1 MTMGIRKFVACM
13 ERATED
19 RGEGSISVDRFVK
32 DRWVVARSNKCEG
45 AQYRW
50 TISKL
55 VNEVITSGVQTLVVK
70 SHQEATI
77 VDVKSSLMGEMR
89 SVEELMIV
97 SEEVRD

>member
-1 MTMGIRKFVACM
+1 M
-13 ERATED
+13 
-19 RGEGSISVDRFVK
+19 DRFVK

-45 AQYRW
+45 AQSRW

-77 VDVKSSLMGEMR
+77 VDVKSSLMGDLR
-89 SVEELMIV
+89 RVEELMIV

>member
-1 MTMGIRKFVACM
+1 MGIRKFVACM

-32 DRWVVARSNKCEG
+32 ERWVVAQSNTCEG
-45 AQYRW
+45 AKYRW
-50 TISKL
+50 TIGKL

-77 VDVKSSLMGEMR
+77 VDVKSSLMGELR

>member
-1 MTMGIRKFVACM
+1 M
-13 ERATED
+13 
-19 RGEGSISVDRFVK
+19 DRFVK
-32 DRWVVARSNKCEG
+32 DRWVVARSNNCEG

-55 VNEVITSGVQTLVVK
+55 ANEVITSGVQTLVVK

-77 VDVKSSLMGEMR
+77 VDVKSSLVGEMR

>member
-1 MTMGIRKFVACM
+1 MGIQKFVACM

-45 AQYRW
+45 APYRW

-55 VNEVITSGVQTLVVK
+55 VNGVITSGVQTLVVK
-70 SHQEATI
+70 SHQEATT
-77 VDVKSSLMGEMR
+77 VDVKSSLMGELR
-89 SVEELMIV
+89 SVEG
-97 SEEVRD
+97 